1 MKRLYPSL
9 NSGEVPEAL
18 DRRILA
24 AAAFQ
29 ARKNRARRV
38 FQHWMW
44 SGAAAAAAFL
54 IAGGIFFL
62 PGGVLFCTGREY
74 RFRKTDKDLGWE
86 RIEHYID
93 TAGLTGM

>member
-1 MKRLYPSL
+1 MIRYCDVQSPP
-9 NSGEVPEAL
+9 G
-18 DRRILA
+18 
-24 AAAFQ
+24 
-29 ARKNRARRV
+29 RK
-38 FQHWMW
+38 
-44 SGAAAAAAFL
+44 GD
-54 IAGGIFFL
+54 FFL